1 MNWSKPRS
9 VPVMCRLPLSL
20 TARCGGKGGS
30 AAWGGAVLAVRGVL
44 DSEGGMCALCS
55 FLSMYFFK
63 SGPVAA
69 GMGTEGDEG
78 SPVLRVA
85 EEIVSAGREREGRQR
100 RTPRPRHTC
109 LGDKRGTLY

>member
-1 MNWSKPRS
+1 M
-9 VPVMCRLPLSL
+9 
-20 TARCGGKGGS
+20 
-30 AAWGGAVLAVRGVL
+30 LAVRGVL
-44 DSEGGMCALCS
+44 DSEGVMCALCS

-100 RTPRPRHTC
+100 AHRRRHTRAWVINAKE
-109 LGDKRGTLY
+109 GQTK

>member
-1 MNWSKPRS
+1 M
-9 VPVMCRLPLSL
+9 
-20 TARCGGKGGS
+20 
-30 AAWGGAVLAVRGVL
+30 LAVRGVL

-85 EEIVSAGREREGRQR
+85 EEIVSAGRERSGPTGR
-100 RTPRPRHTC
+100 RTVAALSHTC
-109 LGDKRGTLY
+109 LGVKKDSSEIVQNRKERNECYVFYAPRRETRAAAAAIAARRT

>member
-1 MNWSKPRS
+1 MGRWCARS
-9 VPVMCRLPLSL
+9 E
-20 TARCGGKGGS
+20 
-30 AAWGGAVLAVRGVL
+30 GVL

-85 EEIVSAGREREGRQR
+85 EETVSAGRERSRADSGGTPLGGDEEQWCDFLEDGRQSVR
-100 RTPRPRHTC
+100 
-109 LGDKRGTLY
+109 

>member
-20 TARCGGKGGS
+20 TAGCGVNGGS

-85 EEIVSAGREREGRQR
+85 EEIVSAGRERRADSGGAPS
-100 RTPRPRHTC
+100 PRLAHV
-109 LGDKRGTLY
+109 LG

>member
-9 VPVMCRLPLSL
+9 TPVTCLFPLSL
-20 TARCGGKGGS
+20 M
-30 AAWGGAVLAVRGVL
+30 
-44 DSEGGMCALCS
+44 DSL
-55 FLSMYFFK
+55 LSMYFFK

-85 EEIVSAGREREGRQR
+85 EEIVSAGRERRADSGGAPS
-100 RTPRPRHTC
+100 PRLAHV
-109 LGDKRGTLY
+109 LG